1 MFKPRQFFSHVA
13 FAILASCLVP
23 CVARA
28 AEPLAVIGTN
38 EPVGCLES
46 PEPDRIKRLII
57 DESGTYENQL
67 IDGEWYDGNLVKI
80 RADNVVLR
88 HCEIRNSRGNGIFVS
103 GKNVTIESC
112 KIHHCL
118 AGSFLTQQDAHGI
131 TGSPRNLT
139 IRNCEIY
146 YVSGDA
152 VQFDPDRKKW
162 DDVTIENCTFWTGPL
177 KEAAADFVVGERPGE
192 NAIDTKCDDNQPR
205 AHLDVR
211 NSLFY
216 GWGAG
221 QIKNQA
227 ALNLKEHINA
237 TVENCVFRDNDICF
251 RLRGSKK
258 NTLVSVSDCAVYN
271 SKVVFRLED
280 QIRDVV
286 VNGLAIGDGVGEAF
300 EKVNMR
306 GRSYRNV
313 NEGYAPPYE
322 RALRFG
328 LKRAGTSEEPTDSSS
343 TPEPTTNETGQRP
356 FRSYLPG
363 GSWRTVLAVAIVLLM
378 PFLGIAFYVIAS
390 GRRKVFKQVLG
401 EAFQRMFSRQ

>member
-1 MFKPRQFFSHVA
+1 M
-13 FAILASCLVP
+13 P
-23 CVARA
+23 CVTRA

-46 PEPDRIKRLII
+46 PERTKRLII
-57 DESGTYENQL
+57 DKTGTFENQL

-88 HCEIRNSRGNGIFVS
+88 HCEIRNSRSNGIFVS
-103 GKNVTIESC
+103 GRNVTIESC

-118 AGSFLTQQDAHGI
+118 AGSFLRQQDAHGI

-152 VQFDPDRKKW
+152 VQFDPDRNKW

-177 KEAAADFVVGERPGE
+177 KVAAADFYIGERPGE
-192 NAIDTKCDDNQPR
+192 NAIDTKCADNQPR
-205 AHLDVR
+205 AHLDVK

-216 GWGAG
+216 GWGSG
-221 QIKNQA
+221 QIENQA

-271 SKVVFRLED
+271 SKIAFRLED
-280 QIRDVV
+280 QIRDLVI
-286 VNGLAIGDGVGEAF
+286 NGLAIGDGVGELF
-300 EKVNMR
+300 KKVDMR
-306 GRSYRNV
+306 GRSYRNI
-313 NEGYAPPYE
+313 NQGYAPPYE

-328 LKRAGTSEEPTDSSS
+328 LKQAAAPQEPTESSS
-343 TPEPTTNETGQRP
+343 VPEPTTNETSQRP
-356 FRSYLPG
+356 LRSYLPG
-363 GSWRTVLAVAIVLLM
+363 GSWRTVLAVAIVLFM

-390 GRRKVFKQVLG
+390 GRRKVFRQVVG

>member
-1 MFKPRQFFSHVA
+1 MFKLRQIFSPIA
-13 FAILASCLVP
+13 FAILVGCLAP
-23 CVARA
+23 CGTLA

-38 EPVGCLES
+38 EPVGCLET
-46 PEPDRIKRLII
+46 PERIKRLKI
-57 DESGTYENQL
+57 DKSGTYENQL
-67 IDGEWYDGNLVKI
+67 IDGDWYEGNLVEI
-80 RADNVVLR
+80 RADNVLLR
-88 HCEIRNSRGNGIFVS
+88 HSEIRNSRSNGIIVS

-118 AGSFLTQQDAHGI
+118 AGSFFTQQDAHGI
-131 TGSPRNLT
+131 TGSPQNLT

-152 VQFDPDRKKW
+152 VQFDPDRNKW
-162 DDVTIENCTFWTGPL
+162 DNVTIENCTFWTGPL
-177 KEAAADFVVGERPGE
+177 KKAAADFQVGERPGE
-192 NAIDTKCDDNQPR
+192 NAIDTKCADEQPR

-211 NSLFY
+211 NSLFH
-216 GWGAG
+216 GWGSG

-237 TVENCVFRDNDICF
+237 TVGNCVFRDNDICF
-251 RLRGSKK
+251 LLQGSKK
-258 NTLVSVSDCAVYN
+258 NTSVSASDCAVYN

-280 QIRDVV
+280 QIRDVEI
-286 VNGLAIGDGVGEAF
+286 NGLAIGDGVGETF

-306 GRSYRNV
+306 GRSYRNI
-313 NEGYAPPYE
+313 NQGYAPPYE

-328 LKRAGTSEEPTDSSS
+328 LKQAAAPQEPADSSS
-343 TPEPTTNETGQRP
+343 APEPTTNETGQRP
-356 FRSYLPG
+356 LQSYLPG

-401 EAFQRMFSRQ
+401 EAFQRMFSR